1 MKGLLPARTRGDPR
15 SAQEATEPIKTG
27 QGSKQS
33 FNRIVL
39 RRDLDN
45 GEVFESALVINI

>member
-1 MKGLLPARTRGDPR
+1 MKELLPVTTGRDRWSP
-15 SAQEATEPIKTG
+15 QEATEPVKTG
-27 QGSKQS
+27 QGSKHS

-45 GEVFESALVINI
+45 GEQFESALVINI

>member
-1 MKGLLPARTRGDPR
+1 MKELLQVTTGRDPR
-15 SAQEATEPIKTG
+15 SAQEATEPVKTG

-33 FNRIVL
+33 FNRVVL

-45 GEVFESALVINI
+45 GEEFESALVINI

>member
-1 MKGLLPARTRGDPR
+1 MKGLLPVRLGGDTR

-45 GEVFESALVINI
+45 GEEFESALVINI